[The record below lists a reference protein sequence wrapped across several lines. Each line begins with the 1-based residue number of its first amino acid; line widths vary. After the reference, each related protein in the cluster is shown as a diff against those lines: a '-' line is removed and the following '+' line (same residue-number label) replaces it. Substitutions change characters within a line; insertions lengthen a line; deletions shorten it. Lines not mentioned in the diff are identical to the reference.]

1 MGDRVAPVAPE
12 IARRQFDPR
21 RCQPAHILG
30 GQNQTIETGGVLVAN
45 KVRIEG
51 EVQFVRQE
59 E

>member
-1 MGDRVAPVAPE
+1 
-12 IARRQFDPR
+12 
-21 RCQPAHILG
+21 LKW
-30 GQNQTIETGGVLVAN
+30 NQALETGGVLVGN